1 MSTLNVEDSRFITQL
16 VHARSGISLDVD
28 KGYLLECR
36 LGEVCRT
43 RGLGSIAELAT
54 KLRSGCATMAEAVVE
69 AMTTNETSFFRDGS
83 PFDGL
88 RETVIPELLRSRAH
102 TRKLR
107 FWSAAS
113 STGQEPYSLAMT
125 LAEFSYATAG
135 WDINILA
142 TDLAEK
148 VLQRAREAQYTQ
160 LEVNR
165 GLSAPQ
171 LMRFFKKKGSYWC
184 LDEKVRNLVEF
195 KRLNLLSI
203 PPALGPFDMIWC
215 RNVLIYFDEPTKKQ
229 VLNRLVS
236 NLAPAGY
243 LFLGSSEVLLDP
255 PAGVERVRLGNSGC
269 YRKLATA
276 LSRSA

>member
-1 MSTLNVEDSRFITQL
+1 MSTLTAEDSRFITQL
-16 VHARSGISLDVD
+16 VHSRSGISLDVD

-43 RGLGSIAELAT
+43 RGLESMAELAT
-54 KLRSGCATMAEAVVE
+54 RLRSGCSTMTEAVVE
-69 AMTTNETSFFRDGS
+69 AMTTNETSFFRDGT
-83 PFDGL
+83 PFEGL
-88 RETVIPELLRSRAH
+88 RQQIIPELLRSRAQS
-102 TRKLR
+102 RKLR
-107 FWSAAS
+107 FWSAAC

-125 LAEFSYATAG
+125 LAEFNYATPG

-171 LMRFFKKKGSYWC
+171 LMRHFKKKGSFWC
-184 LDEKVRNLVEF
+184 LDDRLRRIVEF
-195 KRLNLLSI
+195 RRLNLLSA
-203 PPALGPFDMIWC
+203 PLGLGPFDMIWC
-215 RNVLIYFDEPTKKQ
+215 RNVLIYFDEPTKKE
-229 VLNRLVS
+229 VLTRLVA
-236 NLAPAGY
+236 NLAPEGF

-255 PAGVERVRLGNSGC
+255 GKGLERVRLGTSGC
-269 YRKLATA
+269 YRKVSA
-276 LSRSA
+276 LSRTA